1 MNNAEWVIQNGY
13 KFINLRAFDADNA
26 NLAYK
31 IGLRMEDH
39 TWKWIGEVNKVYN
52 DRSTAVFTWLD
63 MEHVES
69 ILDDA
74 ERRYLSA
81 VIRPFRNKI
90 KHLAKHGGD
99 YHDYYYEYI
108 TVMYYVDQ
116 VLTTYSFGLPIFP
129 EGTMYKGMKLNSEY
143 TLEELGL

>member
-1 MNNAEWVIQNGY
+1 MTMTNAEWMIQNGY

-26 NLAYK
+26 NRAYK
-31 IGLRMEDH
+31 IGLRMEDY

-63 MEHVES
+63 MEHVEP

-74 ERRYLSA
+74 EKRYLSA
-81 VIRPFRNKI
+81 VIKPFRDRVKFIAKI
-90 KHLAKHGGD
+90 P
-99 YHDYYYEYI
+99 
-108 TVMYYVDQ
+108 VDG
-116 VLTTYSFGLPIFP
+116 VLDESDCYLSFQADDLFDNFSLPKFC
-129 EGTMYKGMKLNSEY
+129 ELEMYKGMERCKYY

>member
-1 MNNAEWVIQNGY
+1 MKNAEWMIQNGY

-26 NLAYK
+26 NRAYK
-31 IGLRMEDH
+31 ICLRMEDY

-63 MEHVES
+63 MEHKEP

-74 ERRYLSA
+74 EKKYLSA
-81 VIRPFRNKI
+81 VIKPFRDNVKLI
-90 KHLAKHGGD
+90 AKAD
-99 YHDYYYEYI
+99 DFDKSYI
-108 TVMYYVDQ
+108 FITFVNDADSTM
-116 VLTTYSFGLPIFP
+116 FFP
-129 EGTMYKGMKLNSEY
+129 YFKKGTMYKGMSDKMY

>member
-1 MNNAEWVIQNGY
+1 MTMTNAEWMIQNGY

-26 NLAYK
+26 NRAYK
-31 IGLRMEDH
+31 IGLRMEDY

-63 MEHVES
+63 MEHVEP

-81 VIRPFRNKI
+81 VIRPFRNKV
-90 KHLAKHGGD
+90 
-99 YHDYYYEYI
+99 EYI
-108 TVMYYVDQ
+108 EKVDVACEEYIHIQ
-116 VLTTYSFGLPIFP
+116 LNKDWAFLPHFRT
-129 EGTMYKGMKLNSEY
+129 GTMYKGMKPYHGY

>member
-1 MNNAEWVIQNGY
+1 MTMTNAEWMIQNGY

-26 NLAYK
+26 NRAYK
-31 IGLRMEDH
+31 IGLRMEDY

-63 MEHVES
+63 MEHVEP

-81 VIRPFRNKI
+81 VIRPFRNKV
-90 KHLAKHGGD
+90 
-99 YHDYYYEYI
+99 EYI
-108 TVMYYVDQ
+108 EKVDVACEEYIHIQ
-116 VLTTYSFGLPIFP
+116 LNKAWAFLPYFRT
-129 EGTMYKGMKLNSEY
+129 GTMYKGMKPYHGY

>member
-1 MNNAEWVIQNGY
+1 MTMTNAEWMIQNGY

-26 NLAYK
+26 NRAYK
-31 IGLRMEDH
+31 IGLRMEDY

-63 MEHVES
+63 MEHVEP

-74 ERRYLSA
+74 EKQYLSA
-81 VIRPFRNKI
+81 VIKPFRNRVQYIEKMFED
-90 KHLAKHGGD
+90 HLLGD
-99 YHDYYYEYI
+99 QDCYLFIRFNDGNYD
-108 TVMYYVDQ
+108 MN
-116 VLTTYSFGLPIFP
+116 FP
-129 EGTMYKGMKLNSEY
+129 VFRESIMYKGMERYKKY

>member
-1 MNNAEWVIQNGY
+1 MNNAEWMIKQGY
-13 KFINLRAFDADNA
+13 KFREL
-26 NLAYK
+26 
-31 IGLRMEDH
+31 
-39 TWKWIGEVNKVYN
+39 TWKRENIENYDYDILLNNKCIGKVKGSYP
-52 DRSTAVFTWLD
+52 SCVIQTWLD
-63 MEHVES
+63 MEYKEP
-69 ILDDA
+69 ILDDT

-90 KHLAKHGGD
+90 KHIAKHGGD

-129 EGTMYKGMKLNSEY
+129 EGTMYKGMENGRTY